1 MRLVLRGYHRVQ
13 NDAAEVMMPA
23 LDVACV
29 TYHYVESLVGR
40 SLGND
45 VFKAIRQWVCRP
57 PVLEHC
63 PRHSEIPRIVNR
75 SVPIK
80 EEVAPFICESLGRIK
95 GKAVIHKL
103 LVNKGKIGG
112 RVKKNEMV

>member
-1 MRLVLRGYHRVQ
+1 MRLVLRADMVH

-23 LDVACV
+23 LDVICV
-29 TYHYVESLVGR
+29 TYHYVQSLVCR

-45 VFKAIRQWVCRP
+45 VLKAIRQWVCRP

-63 PRHSEIPRIVNR
+63 SRYSEIPRIINC

-80 EEVAPFICESLGRIK
+80 EEVAPFICESLGRKK
-95 GKAVIHKL
+95 GKQ
-103 LVNKGKIGG
+103 
-112 RVKKNEMV
+112 